1 MTASLPVR
9 LRSLDLGD
17 APLFAQIVSTVLETP
32 VEAVIDPSVALSF
45 GGEAHNA
52 FPPLWLFA
60 PQDECP
66 SRNTTRFLF
75 TEAERPAG
83 LLEQLGG
90 LPCLLAPDPLPETW
104 EAWAEVMLDADFI
117 VTRSVRLAA
126 LANGLLKPAL
136 FLADFE
142 AEAQTATMPFTLATP
157 LPLVG
162 RRLRGFDRH
171 GSMGDLLNW
180 KRLTERRLVETLRT
194 ARGAFV

>member
-9 LRSLDLGD
+9 LRSLDPGD
-17 APLFAQIVSTVLETP
+17 APLFARIASTVLENP
-32 VEAVIDPSVALSF
+32 VDVVIDPSAALSF
-45 GGEAHNA
+45 GGEADNA

-60 PQDECP
+60 SQDECP
-66 SRNTTRFLF
+66 SRNTTHFLF

-90 LPCLLAPDPLPETW
+90 LPCRLAPQTLPESW
-104 EAWAEVMLDADFI
+104 EDWAEVMLDADFI
-117 VTRSVRLAA
+117 ITRSVRLAA

-142 AEAQTATMPFTLATP
+142 AEAQTTSLPFTLGTP
-157 LPLVG
+157 LSLVG

-180 KRLTERRLVETLRT
+180 KRLTERRLAETLR
-194 ARGAFV
+194 AEGGR

>member
-9 LRSLDLGD
+9 LRSLDPGD
-17 APLFAQIVSTVLETP
+17 AALFARIASTVLDAPT
-32 VEAVIDPSVALSF
+32 EAVIDPSAKLSF
-45 GGEAHNA
+45 GGGADAA

-60 PQDECP
+60 PQNECP
-66 SRNTTRFLF
+66 SRNTTRFLL
-75 TEAERPAG
+75 TETERPAG

-90 LPCLLAPDPLPETW
+90 LPCLLAPETVPQSW
-104 EAWAEVMLDADFI
+104 EDWAEVMLDADFI
-117 VTRSVRLAA
+117 ITRSVRLAA

-142 AEAQTATMPFTLATP
+142 ADAQTANLPFTLGTP
-157 LPLVG
+157 LSLVG

-180 KRLTERRLVETLRT
+180 KRLTERRLAETLKAEGGR
-194 ARGAFV
+194 